1 MLINHHT
8 PPDQRKFKRHN
19 LFYYLDVYD
28 RTTHQFI
35 GHLVDLSSE
44 GAMLIS
50 KNFIALGTRI
60 DLRAV
65 LALGSSDQQE
75 FDLQVEV
82 VRSSRDANADYN
94 NIGLHFTDV
103 NPQKKAIIEY
113 LIENIG
119 F

>member
-1 MLINHHT
+1 MLIKHRT

-28 RTTHQFI
+28 CTTHQFI
-35 GHLVDLSSE
+35 GHLVDLSLE

-50 KNFIALGTRI
+50 KNSIALGTRI
-60 DLRAV
+60 DLRVV
-65 LALGSSDQQE
+65 LALESSDQQE
-75 FDLQVEV
+75 FDIQVEI
-82 VRSSRDANADYN
+82 VRSSRDANVDYN
-94 NIGLHFTDV
+94 NIGLHFI
-103 NPQKKAIIEY
+103 NMNAQKKAIIEY

>member
-1 MLINHHT
+1 MLIKHHA

-35 GHLVDLSSE
+35 GHLVDLSPE

-50 KNFIALGTRI
+50 KNLIALGTRI
-60 DLRAV
+60 DLRVV

-75 FDLQVEV
+75 FDIQVEI

-94 NIGLHFTDV
+94 NIGLYFTDM
-103 NPQKKAIIEY
+103 NAQKKAIIEY

>member
-1 MLINHHT
+1 MLIKHHR

-28 RTTHQFI
+28 RATHQFI
-35 GHLVDLSSE
+35 GHLVDLSPE

-50 KNFIALGTRI
+50 KNLIALGTRI

-65 LALGSSDQQE
+65 LALGSGDQQE

-82 VRSSRDANADYN
+82 VRSSRDANVDYN
-94 NIGLHFTDV
+94 NIGLHFTDTD
-103 NPQKKAIIEY
+103 PQKKAIIEY